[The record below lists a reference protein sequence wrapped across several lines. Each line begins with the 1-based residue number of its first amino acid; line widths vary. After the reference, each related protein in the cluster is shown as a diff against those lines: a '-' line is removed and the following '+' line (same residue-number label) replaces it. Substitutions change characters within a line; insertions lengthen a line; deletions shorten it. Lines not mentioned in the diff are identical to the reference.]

1 MGGRQTEQPLRSEEA
16 VRPGEAISGG
26 VAVARVPLAATKQA
40 SQPSAEP
47 AVQTT
52 IIRLTGAVLEVCEPP
67 AKRAVHI
74 RDDAVQRATGIPSGL
89 DSQ

>member
-1 MGGRQTEQPLRSEEA
+1 MGGGQTVQPMSSEEA

-26 VAVARVPLAATKQA
+26 VAVAGAALTATKQA

-52 IIRLTGAVLEVCEPP
+52 IVRLTGAVLEVCEPS

-74 RDDAVQRATGIPSGL
+74 RDDAV
-89 DSQ
+89 